1 MSFNIKSSIQK
12 VLAVLLMF
20 CLLAGSFINSIAFAA
35 GEEAAST
42 DVTSN
47 ISLEFNQDKV
57 KAGEKLNL
65 SLKND
70 NQIEVLTIYVKYNT
84 DAFNCTSVDSNLG
97 SAVVN
102 NVPDESIL
110 IFTHASQKGLTPPDN
125 TLMQAVLEPKEGYL
139 GEAEFEIQVLESR
152 RWNTAEK
159 KYEDQ
164 PYAVGQAISKINVVA
179 DLNKTALNEKI
190 ASAEA
195 MYKGNYTTD
204 SKTAL
209 KTVIDE
215 AKVVSAN
222 EFVTQAEVDAMV
234 TKLTDAMKV
243 PPMVEAVDASA
254 LEAAVKTAEG
264 YTDEMLAGYTP
275 TTVEV
280 FNQAYASAQAVLEQ
294 ALNMAKTDENAQ
306 TVAAAAKALN
316 DAVDGLEA
324 IPNKDAL
331 NKAVATAEE
340 MLNDASV
347 TYIQAYEDALS
358 SALTEAQAVVSDKNA
373 TDAQVKAST
382 EKLNKA
388 ITEAKANIAGDK
400 AVLDAAISE
409 YKTNYP
415 EANYT
420 TASYKAMK
428 EAIAKA
434 EALSSKM
441 AVEQVL
447 KSEVDNAVQMMK
459 DATDSLVLRATDAEK
474 ADLNKAIERAE
485 KLNKEDYIPA
495 AYESMEQA
503 LKQAKTIA
511 ENSDVSKTE
520 VDKAYQ
526 ALESTLKTLEMQ
538 KRATEEEKA
547 DLKAAIENKLNNKHY
562 TEASYADYSKAYD
575 DAKAVY
581 DNKDVTAAQVNE
593 ALTKLK
599 TAESSLITY
608 TTDSKSGIEVTGLPA
623 GKEIKV
629 TDQSKNTEAAAAVN
643 QEIQKN
649 EELKGKDTSLLMIK
663 DIKPGMTDEELAA
676 FNADPNSYA
685 MITIPLDKAS
695 QGYSAYKICHLK
707 DDGTIEW
714 ITPELVNG
722 GTALQFKANSFS
734 RFAVVGV
741 NKKADTTDTGKTTG
755 ATNPGTPSSGGTINP
770 NTGLPYTDS
779 ELQKGAMQAM
789 GMLGLFGL
797 AVLVIFRHRK
807 VVQ

>member
-264 YTDEMLAGYTP
+264 YTDEILAGYTP

-306 TVAAAAKALN
+306 TVATAAKALN

-434 EALSSKM
+434 EALSSKI

-714 ITPELVNG
+714 ITPELVNS
-722 GTALQFKANSFS
+722 GTALQFKSNSFS

-741 NKKADTTDTGKTTG
+741 NKKTDTTDTGKTTG